1 MGGEEKMSNENKQY
15 DIASI
20 SRSNAEKRAHYIQDA
35 GQVGKPNKTSGQFV
49 RVFANMFLKHTASPK
64 SYV

>member
-1 MGGEEKMSNENKQY
+1 MSNENKQY

-20 SRSNAEKRAHYIQDA
+20 SRSSTEKRAHYIQDA
-35 GQVGKPNKTSGQFV
+35 GQVGKPNKTAGQFV
-49 RVFANMFLKHTASPK
+49 KVFADIFLRHEASPA